1 MALVVS
7 AKSPL
12 FSRCADACMRCCCVV
27 LLRVCAQ
34 IADLKAWVT
43 DNSLEDDEFFKLSQN
58 SKTKK
63 VDWVKYVNAK
73 LAAD

>member
-1 MALVVS
+1 
-7 AKSPL
+7 
-12 FSRCADACMRCCCVV
+12 MRCCCVV